1 MMMKLASLLALLA
14 VAMLTMTTETAQA
27 QDRWGRPLYGI
38 QGGFN
43 CYDSPL
49 YGTETI
55 YFLDRNE
62 MLMRIPYG
70 YGTSII
76 VREPIQRFG
85 APGINY
91 RFDRYGNIDPYA
103 SGLIQR
109 QRPMFWFW

>member
-1 MMMKLASLLALLA
+1 
-14 VAMLTMTTETAQA
+14 
-27 QDRWGRPLYGI
+27 LYGI

-43 CYDSPL
+43 CYDYPL

-55 YFLDRNE
+55 YFPASNDL
-62 MLMRIPYG
+62 LMRIPYG
-70 YGTSII
+70 YSTSII
-76 VREPIQRFG
+76 VLEPVQRFG